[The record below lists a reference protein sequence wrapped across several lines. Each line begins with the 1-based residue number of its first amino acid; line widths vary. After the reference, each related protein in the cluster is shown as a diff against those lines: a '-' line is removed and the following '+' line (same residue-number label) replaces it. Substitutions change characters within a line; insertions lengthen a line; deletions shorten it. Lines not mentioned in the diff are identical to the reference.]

1 MSMSIATM
9 DNAVRDDEA
18 EFRLDTIVRSDGNNI
33 LRAFGELDMST
44 RAEFVHGL
52 DRLAAVSSVV
62 TIDLS
67 EVSFVYSGV
76 ANAIVD
82 ATYTHPGKGNPE
94 IVAPAGPTD
103 PEVGSPSADSFSRV
117 AATSSRLTRIV
128 EPSPFS
134 S

>member
-82 ATYTHPGKGNPE
+82 ATYTHPGK
-94 IVAPAGPTD
+94 IVIHAPARSVRMVLDVLGAGKLFVDAP
-103 PEVGSPSADSFSRV
+103 GS
-117 AATSSRLTRIV
+117 
-128 EPSPFS
+128 
-134 S
+134 